1 MFAQADNSSDQGGSG
16 LGIGLSLARQ
26 LVHLHAGRIDAASE
40 GIGKGSEFTVRLPLA
55 TAAVV
60 EHAVA
65 ESAGTEKTE
74 ASSMARRILVVDDNT
89 DAADSLGVLLGIL
102 GHDVEIAH
110 DGVAALRVARKF
122 DPELVFLDI
131 GLPEMNGYE
140 VARRLREEAGL
151 ARAKLIAL
159 SGYGTQRDQLRSKE
173 AGFDLHLVKPV
184 DPRSLPSLI
193 ASVFTP
199 RL

>member
-1 MFAQADNSSDQGGSG
+1 M
-16 LGIGLSLARQ
+16 
-26 LVHLHAGRIDAASE
+26 HLHAGRIDAASE
-40 GIGKGSEFTVRLPLA
+40 GLGKGSEFTVRLPLA
-55 TAAVV
+55 TAAAA

-65 ESAGTEKTE
+65 ESAGTEKPE
-74 ASSMARRILVVDDNT
+74 ASSMARRILVVDDNA
-89 DAADSLGVLLGIL
+89 DAADSLGVLLGIW

-110 DGVAALRVARKF
+110 NGIAALQVARKF

-151 ARAKLIAL
+151 ARAKFIAL
-159 SGYGTQRDQLRSKE
+159 SGYGTERDQRRSKE

-184 DPRSLPSLI
+184 DPRSLSSVI
-193 ASVFTP
+193 ASVFGAEQ
-199 RL
+199 